1 MIDFT
6 NLPTGKK
13 SYNGAN
19 GAKKSVIY
27 QNELYMLKLPS
38 KAKLNPV
45 LSYANSAVSEHI
57 ASTIFNIIGIE
68 SQKTVIGSYTHNG
81 IERTV
86 VACKDFTMPDYDFYD
101 FASLR
106 NQVVDSQSQG
116 NSTELSDILDIFEQ
130 QMIIPADELKEFFW
144 DTFIVDALLGNWDRH
159 NGNWGYL
166 HNRKTDEVKIAP
178 VFDNG
183 SSLFPQADEKIM
195 NLVMS
200 NGSELNKRVYEYP
213 KSAITVDSNKINYF
227 DFITSLSNEDCNKA
241 LQRICPKINL
251 KEINGFIDCVECIG
265 KVQKDFYKTI
275 ISKRKERILDY
286 ALALLQSK

>member
-6 NLPTGKK
+6 NLPTRNK

-19 GAKKSVIY
+19 GAKKSIIY
-27 QNELYMLKLPS
+27 NDELYMLKLPNH
-38 KAKLNPV
+38 AKLNPA
-45 LSYANSAVSEHI
+45 LSYANSSISEHL
-57 ASTIFNIIGIE
+57 ASSIFNIIGIE
-68 SQKTVIGSYTHNG
+68 AQKTVLGKYTYKG

-106 NQVVDSQSQG
+106 NQVVDSLSNG
-116 NSTELSDILDIFEQ
+116 NSTELTDILDIFEQ
-130 QMIIPADELKEFFW
+130 QMIIPSEQIKDFFW

-183 SSLFPQADEKIM
+183 SSLFPQADEKTM
-195 NLVMS
+195 QLVLS
-200 NGSELNKRVYEYP
+200 NTIELKKRVYEYP
-213 KSAITVDSNKINYF
+213 KSAITVDGHKINYF
-227 DFITSLSNEDCNKA
+227 DFISSRNNKDCNEA
-241 LQRICPKINL
+241 LKRVCPKINL
-251 KEINGFIDCVECIG
+251 KEINSFIDSVDCLSQI
-265 KVQKDFYKTI
+265 QKDFYKTI
-275 ISKRKERILDY
+275 IAERKKLILDY
-286 ALALLQSK
+286 SLSLQ

>member
-1 MIDFT
+1 MVDFT
-6 NLPTGKK
+6 NLPTRNK

-27 QNELYMLKLPS
+27 NDELYMLKLPN

-45 LSYANSAVSEHI
+45 LSYANSAVTEHI
-57 ASTIFNIIGIE
+57 ASSIFNIIGIDA
-68 SQKTVIGSYTHNG
+68 QQTILGKYTHNG
-81 IERTV
+81 VERTV

-106 NQVVDSQSQG
+106 NQIVDSASNG
-116 NSTELSDILDIFEQ
+116 NSTELSDIIDIFEQ
-130 QMIIPADELKEFFW
+130 QMIISVDDIKRFFW

-195 NLVMS
+195 KQVLENEI
-200 NGSELNKRVYEYP
+200 ELNKRVYEYP
-213 KSAITVDSNKINYF
+213 KSAITINGNKINYF
-227 DFITSLSNEDCNKA
+227 DFITSKDNKDCNEA
-241 LQRICPKINL
+241 LKRIAPKIKL
-251 KEINGFIDCVECIG
+251 DTINSFIDNVEG
-265 KVQKDFYKTI
+265 LGQVQKTFFKTI
-275 ISKRKERILDY
+275 ISRRKTHIIDFALDV
-286 ALALLQSK
+286 LQK

>member
-6 NLPTGKK
+6 NTPTKNK

-19 GAKKSVIY
+19 GAKKSIVY
-27 QNELYMLKLPS
+27 NDELYMLKLPN
-38 KAKLNPV
+38 KAKINPL

-57 ASTIFNIIGIE
+57 SSTIFNLIGIE
-68 SQKTVIGSYTHNG
+68 AQKTILGKYTYNG
-81 IERTV
+81 IDRIV

-106 NQVVDSQSQG
+106 NQVVDSVSHG

-130 QMIIPADELKEFFW
+130 QLIIPSEMIKKFFW

-183 SSLFPQADEKIM
+183 SSLFPQADEKTMKTI
-195 NLVMS
+195 LS
-200 NGSELNKRVYEYP
+200 NVAELNKRIYEYP
-213 KSAITVDSNKINYF
+213 KSAITINGNKINYF
-227 DFITSLSNEDCNKA
+227 DYITSLSNNDCNEA
-241 LQRICPKINL
+241 LKRVYPGINIPA
-251 KEINGFIDCVECIG
+251 INEFIDSVECLSDI
-265 KVQKDFYKTI
+265 QKEFYKTI
-275 ISKRKERILDY
+275 IAKRKERILDY
-286 ALALLQSK
+286 GLSLLNK